1 MLLALVRY
9 STFVF
14 LFPVFNRS
22 VPALLKAGLA
32 ALMAILVPAAVSEE
46 IDTTGALVAA
56 AVQEIGVG
64 LLLSLVVILVFG
76 VIYFAGQLVDVPM
89 GFGLVS
95 IFDPQTGMQLPVF
108 SQFFYLMSVLIF
120 LGVDGHLWLFRALA
134 QSYQLLPAGEFF
146 SLAVTAETI
155 FSLGQ
160 GLFSVGIKIALPV
173 MGTLLLTDVSLGVVV
188 RTVPQINIFVL
199 GFPIKIFVGL
209 VMVTLMLPFFVA
221 VVSQLFAVD
230 GYLFGHW
237 FALFSSGG

>member
-9 STFVF
+9 STFIF

-22 VPALLKAGLA
+22 MPWQAKAGLA
-32 ALMAILVPAAVSEE
+32 ALMALLVPANMGVEVT
-46 IDTTGALVAA
+46 TTGELIA
-56 AVQEIGVG
+56 AVFQEIGVG
-64 LLLSLVVILVFG
+64 MLMAFVVILVFG
-76 VIYFAGQLVDVPM
+76 IIYFSGQLVDVPM

-95 IFDPQTGMQLPVF
+95 IFDPQTGMQLPMF
-108 SQFFYLMSVLIF
+108 SQFFYLLSILIF
-120 LGVDGHLWLFRALA
+120 LGVGGHLWLFRALA

-146 SLAVTAETI
+146 ALSVTAETI
-155 FSLGQ
+155 FALGQ

-230 GYLFGHW
+230 GYLFDHL